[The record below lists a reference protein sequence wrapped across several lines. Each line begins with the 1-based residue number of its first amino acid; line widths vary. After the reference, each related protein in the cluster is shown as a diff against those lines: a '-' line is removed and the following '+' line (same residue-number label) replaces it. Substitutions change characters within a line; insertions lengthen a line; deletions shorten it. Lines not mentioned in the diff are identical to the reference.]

1 MLELR
6 TLWIMSSFILCWT
19 KLLVTV
25 VLLLGDNIPSFSG
38 LFLLINWGIQALLLE
53 KTIIKVLFQA
63 TTTSSMTK
71 WEESDSQMNWLS
83 SIKNIIFNHNHTGT
97 IIFLTSNHSILTIT
111 MKSGT
116 ITKKVILL
124 LLLCQ
129 VQMCLFHHSSWIFTR
144 TMILNGIGI
153 ESGISIVLSKG
164 SKLAISLNL
173 NIKFH
178 SRVVRFLLQQ
188 KFNLK
193 QVVPKEDR
201 VFNHNLLKQIGR
213 L

>member
-1 MLELR
+1 
-6 TLWIMSSFILCWT
+6 
-19 KLLVTV
+19 
-25 VLLLGDNIPSFSG
+25 
-38 LFLLINWGIQALLLE
+38 
-53 KTIIKVLFQA
+53 
-63 TTTSSMTK
+63 
-71 WEESDSQMNWLS
+71 
-83 SIKNIIFNHNHTGT
+83 
-97 IIFLTSNHSILTIT
+97 
-111 MKSGT
+111 
-116 ITKKVILL
+116 
-124 LLLCQ
+124 
-129 VQMCLFHHSSWIFTR
+129 
-144 TMILNGIGI
+144 MILNGIGI

>member
-1 MLELR
+1 M
-6 TLWIMSSFILCWT
+6 
-19 KLLVTV
+19 
-25 VLLLGDNIPSFSG
+25 
-38 LFLLINWGIQALLLE
+38 
-53 KTIIKVLFQA
+53 IIKVLFQA
-63 TTTSSMTK
+63 TTTSSMTR

-83 SIKNIIFNHNHTGT
+83 SIKNIIFSHSHIGT
-97 IIFLTSNHSILTIT
+97 SIFLTLNHSILTIT

-116 ITKKVILL
+116 TTNKEILL

-129 VQMCLFHHSSWIFTR
+129 VLMYLFHHSSWIFTR

-153 ESGISIVLSKG
+153 ELGISIIHSKG
-164 SKLAISLNL
+164 LKLAISKSL
-173 NIKFH
+173 NIKYH

-193 QVVPKEDR
+193 QVAPMEDQ